1 MDRLDVEPG
10 SMKQAGARV
19 VEKVMQAKSSNVVTG
34 DKDLSRL
41 FELEALCIGIAGK
54 AAGWLALQATAP
66 L

>member
-41 FELEALCIGIAGK
+41 FELEALCRSVR
-54 AAGWLALQATAP
+54 ALGGRRGNAP
-66 L
+66 V